1 MKTRYVNL
9 SFYFQLNEQS
19 NNHDVYKYHISFKY
33 FFHLLPKMKL
43 SSENGHNFLKSFTL
57 TLPKSLKLNMKH
69 ILKVLDL
76 NHIYPQQT
84 QQTLQ
89 ISMILIFKKLKENSV
104 WTMWETLKGYNDK
117 LAKQHTQNIHTNTQL
132 IKKYCQKG

>member
-1 MKTRYVNL
+1 MNKATIMMYINIIFP
-9 SFYFQLNEQS
+9 S
-19 NNHDVYKYHISFKY
+19 KY

-84 QQTLQ
+84 Q
-89 ISMILIFKKLKENSV
+89 
-104 WTMWETLKGYNDK
+104 
-117 LAKQHTQNIHTNTQL
+117 
-132 IKKYCQKG
+132 